1 MGLLSYIECNVHVND
16 RYNCLAPEPV
26 CARCCW
32 APHPPTAPQ
41 GKGTT
46 GMAQYPGIVALSSLW
61 RDCVGA
67 GRLRPSHACS
77 GFGDH
82 AVLVVAIVW
91 YTRAHR
97 NNQDRLHNGWHAGH
111 TGGYVTSSR
120 RLLKGSRMETVTDI
134 SIHDHFVIHVL
145 DNRLPAVQCSQTLTP
160 LPDTLRDSLHRYL
173 LALLKPQ
180 FRRKRYGRFQSDSV
194 VLHAYQQMLAS
205 LRRHGQ
211 VEAPAFL
218 TASQH
223 LAARLFEAMR
233 QSPQNGHGA
242 QPRPGAITP
251 GDLLVGLFQGIE
263 PEPVPEPWLF
273 LIKVDLETALQRQLR
288 PYGADGVQTVLS
300 PCDGIIPKLS
310 TDKVHK
316 FALIRFA
323 DDPATYDVLMADPQG
338 GKPDIARFFA
348 EDFLQTA
355 PFRTTDEQAELLF
368 TRTYDWVNTHEEVL
382 SPQERGAVLQSVR
395 TLLTDRAARDE
406 PVAPRDLVASLPLT
420 EPRPQEVVAEL
431 RQSFAA
437 TITALEDG
445 VDSIP
450 INRELRIHTVPRV
463 AKRTQVTYQLDF
475 GVQLSGEPEAIER
488 LFVQPPH
495 RVAEHTEFTI
505 RTLTFR
511 PVV

>member
-1 MGLLSYIECNVHVND
+1 
-16 RYNCLAPEPV
+16 
-26 CARCCW
+26 
-32 APHPPTAPQ
+32 
-41 GKGTT
+41 
-46 GMAQYPGIVALSSLW
+46 
-61 RDCVGA
+61 
-67 GRLRPSHACS
+67 
-77 GFGDH
+77 
-82 AVLVVAIVW
+82 
-91 YTRAHR
+91 
-97 NNQDRLHNGWHAGH
+97 
-111 TGGYVTSSR
+111 
-120 RLLKGSRMETVTDI
+120 METVTDI
-134 SIHDHFVIHVL
+134 AILDNFVIHVL
-145 DNRLPAVQCSQTLTP
+145 DNRLPAVQCSQALTP
-160 LPDTLRDSLHRYL
+160 LPDTLRASLHRYL

-180 FRRKRYGRFQSDSV
+180 FRRKRYGRFQADSI
-194 VLHAYQQMLAS
+194 VLHSYQQMLAS

-223 LAARLFEAMR
+223 LAARLFEVMR
-233 QSPQNGHGA
+233 QSPHNGA
-242 QPRPGAITP
+242 QPRPGVITP

-273 LIKVDLETALQRQLR
+273 LLKVDLETALQRQLQ
-288 PYGADGVQTVLS
+288 PYGTDGVQTVLT

-323 DDPATYDVLMADPQG
+323 DDPSTYDVLMADPQG
-338 GKPDIARFFA
+338 GKPDIAKFFA
-348 EDFLQTA
+348 EAFLQTE

-368 TRTYDWVNTHEEVL
+368 TRTYDWVHTHEEAL

-395 TLLTDRAARDE
+395 TLLADHAARDE

-420 EPRPQEVVAEL
+420 EPRPQDTVAEL
-431 RQSFAA
+431 RQSFEA
-437 TITALEDG
+437 TITAPEDG
-445 VDSIP
+445 VNSIP
-450 INRELRIHTVPRV
+450 LNRELRIHTVPRV

-475 GVQLSGEPEAIER
+475 GVQLSGEQEAIER